1 LQPGGPAAMMLR
13 SVLCLLAVAS
23 AWGSPPTV
31 VVTGATGRTGLLV
44 YGLLK
49 QSGINVRAFVRN
61 ATKARDLL
69 ECTKCDESEG
79 IFEGDVTKKDSMT
92 AVMKGATALAIATSA
107 SPHCKDF
114 HDPKSCS
121 YPEGA
126 YPVDV
131 DFHGGKAQIE
141 VFAEGRAGTEGPVVL
156 CSSMGTTEPTG
167 FLETLGNG
175 HIGFFKLN
183 EESFLMSSG
192 LPFTI
197 VKPCGLIDDT
207 GGKRELLAGH
217 DDEMKVMPPTIP
229 RADVAR
235 VMVAAILQPGKAAG
249 LRFDLCSREGTPT
262 TDLGKFFDDARYP
275 WQNAADLVV

>member
-1 LQPGGPAAMMLR
+1 MMLR

-23 AWGSPPTV
+23 AQGSPPTV
-31 VVTGATGRTGLLV
+31 VVTGATGKTGLLV

>member
-1 LQPGGPAAMMLR
+1 MMLR
-13 SVLCLLAVAS
+13 DVFCLIAVAS
-23 AWGSPPTV
+23 ALGSPTGHTV
-31 VVTGATGRTGLLV
+31 VVTGATGQTGMLV
-44 YGLLK
+44 YDLLK

-69 ECTKCDESEG
+69 KCTKCDESEG
-79 IFEGDVTKKDSMT
+79 IFEGDVTNKDSMT

-107 SPHCKDF
+107 MPHCKDF
-114 HDPKSCS
+114 HDPKTCS
-121 YPEGA
+121 YPKGA
-126 YPVDV
+126 YPVDI

-141 VFAEGRAGTEGPVVL
+141 AFAEGKAGTGGPVVL
-156 CSSMGTTEPTG
+156 CSAMGTTEPTG

-197 VKPCGLIDDT
+197 VKPCGLTDGA
-207 GGKRELLAGH
+207 GGNRELLSGH
-217 DDEMKVMPPTIP
+217 DDEMKVTPPIIP

-235 VMVAAILQPGKAAG
+235 VMVAAILHPETATG

-262 TDLGKFFDDARYP
+262 TDLGKFFDAARYP
-275 WQNAADLVV
+275 WQHAADLVV